1 MASQYKHLFS
11 PITIRGVEFK
21 NRIVLAPPSP
31 NLASPE
37 GLVTHQFVD
46 WFRMF
51 ARGGASILYVGN
63 SSIDITEC
71 KDEECQLDLN
81 HDRCVLPL
89 SWYTEM
95 AKEYDCHASL
105 EVNHNGKDT
114 TFEAVGH
121 LPFSSSPIPGDSE
134 KMRAAQEG
142 REPYIP
148 IEMDQ
153 KKIDETVMK
162 YAMACK
168 RMKKSG
174 MDIALLH
181 GGHGNLI
188 SQFTSPHYNKRTDKY
203 GGSLE
208 NRARFAIEVVEKV
221 RELCGE
227 DFVIDFRIS
236 ADEII
241 ADGMR
246 FEETLKLMKILKDH
260 GVDMFNVSA
269 GLHSEGLFAYLRYWL
284 QDYTMARGYNVHWC
298 QKVKDYFQGDITLT
312 AVGSIMNPDLA
323 EEYLSKGWCDFVAM
337 CRPLMADPDMPKK
350 AAQNRPEDI
359 RPCLRCNACATRL
372 GMPKVINC
380 AVNPISGMTHYLRDG
395 QVPVAREK
403 KKVAVIGAGP
413 AGLTAMHTLIERGHD
428 VTVYE
433 KSDRVGGAI
442 NAAAA
447 PPLKVDM
454 QDYLKWLNVQAQ
466 KAVKAEKAKILLNTE
481 ATKEMIEL
489 EGYDAVIV
497 ALGAEPIVPKS
508 IPGIDSKKVMW
519 AAEAETTLRHKVG
532 NKIVVIGAGEIGME
546 AAHDFYMEGKEIAA
560 IIDMKKATGYEMFN
574 AMSRVLDECGIQV
587 QYETSLHEVT
597 DKGVVVK
604 CADGS
609 LKEIECDTVL
619 LAMGIKINKD
629 LVESFRHTAPETE
642 VRIVGDCKQIGGN
655 ITAAVNGAF
664 QAALHI

>member
-1 MASQYKHLFS
+1 MGSNYTHLFK
-11 PITIRGVEFK
+11 PIKIRGVEFK
-21 NRIVLAPPSP
+21 NRFVLAPPSP

-71 KDEECQLDLN
+71 KDEECQLDLSK
-81 HDRCVLPL
+81 DRCVLPL
-89 SWYTEM
+89 SWFTEM
-95 AKEYDCHASL
+95 ALEFDCHASL

-114 TFEAVGH
+114 TFDAVGH
-121 LPFSSSPIPGDSE
+121 LPYSSSPIPGDSE
-134 KMRAAQEG
+134 KMRAAMEG
-142 REPYIP
+142 SEPYIP

-168 RMKKSG
+168 RMQRAG

-227 DFVIDFRIS
+227 NFVIDYRIS

-241 ADGMR
+241 EDGMR
-246 FEETLKLMKILKDH
+246 FEETLKLMKILKEH
-260 GVDMFNVSA
+260 GVDMFNISA
-269 GLHSEGLFAYLRYWL
+269 GLHSEGLMKYMRYWL
-284 QDYTMARGYNVHWC
+284 QSYTMPRGFNVHWTE
-298 QKVKDYFQGDITLT
+298 KIKDYFQGDILLT
-312 AVGSIMNPDLA
+312 AVGSIMNVDLA
-323 EEYLSKGWCDFVAM
+323 EEYLAKGFCDFIAM
-337 CRPLMADPDMPKK
+337 CRPLMADPDMPRK
-350 AAQNRPEDI
+350 AAANHPEDI
-359 RPCLRCNACATRL
+359 RPCLRCNACAMRL
-372 GMPKVINC
+372 GGPKVINC
-380 AVNPISGMTHYLRDG
+380 AVNPISGLTSYLRDG
-395 QVPVAREK
+395 QVPVAKEK

-433 KSDRVGGAI
+433 KSDRIAGCI

-447 PPLKVDM
+447 PPLKIDM
-454 QDYLKWLNVQAQ
+454 KDYLKWLNVQAQ
-466 KAVKAEKAKILLNTE
+466 KAVKAGKAKILLNTE
-481 ATKEMIEL
+481 ADAKMIEL
-489 EGYDAVIV
+489 EGYDALII
-497 ALGAEPIVPKS
+497 AIGADPLVPKS
-508 IPGIDSKKVMW
+508 IPGIDRPNVMW
-519 AAEAETTLRHKVG
+519 AADAETKYRSKVG
-532 NKIVVIGAGEIGME
+532 KKVVIVGAGEVGME
-546 AAHDFYMEGKEIAA
+546 AAHDFAEDGKEITG
-560 IIDMKKATGYEMFN
+560 IIDMMPKPMFS
-574 AMSRVLDECGIQV
+574 MSEVPSLLAEKGIKV
-587 QYETSLHEVT
+587 QYSTSLVEVT
-597 DKGVVVK
+597 DKGII
-604 CADGS
+604 ARGPDG
-609 LKEIECDTVL
+609 KNFEIEADTVL
-619 LAMGIKINKD
+619 LAMGMKINYD
-629 LVESFRHTAPETE
+629 LIDELRHCVPETE
-642 VRIVGDCKQIGGN
+642 CYIVGDAKKIGGN
-655 ITAAVNGAF
+655 ISAAVNGAF